1 MKRNTAEMQAVVVP
15 VLVAANA
22 VIEQG
27 HIVVVDATGY
37 AKSGA
42 TATGLKFVGR
52 AEQSVD
58 NTGGANGAKAVE
70 VKRGRAFKYA
80 NLDITQANLFD
91 KAFIVD
97 SQTVAKD
104 NGANTRSEAGTIVQ
118 VDADGVWIEA

>member
-1 MKRNTAEMQAVVVP
+1 MKRNTPEMQAVVVP

-37 AKSGA
+37 AKPGA

-58 NTGGANGAKAVE
+58 NTGGASGAKGVE